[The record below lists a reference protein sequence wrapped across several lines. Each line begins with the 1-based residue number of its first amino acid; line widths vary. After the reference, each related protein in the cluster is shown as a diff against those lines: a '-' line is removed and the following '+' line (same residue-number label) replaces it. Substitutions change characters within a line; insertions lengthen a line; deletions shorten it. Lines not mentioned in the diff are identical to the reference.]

1 MNSTPG
7 NMSLRF
13 IDSGAMNAAANMAL
27 DEALALQ
34 LARHRQG
41 GYLRFYRWQPAA
53 LSFGYNQRIEKL
65 IDTATVASSGLGIVR
80 RMSGGKMVF
89 HADEHTF
96 SLGLTAEFIRATTGN
111 NATFLEMFK
120 FAIEPMVTA
129 LVAQGV
135 PARFSSAREISA
147 GNSNH
152 LHCYAAAA
160 GHSIFAGNHKLIG
173 AAGVFRDECLII
185 HGSMPITNIRPPAEL
200 FNADFRE
207 AGNVEMSSLSD
218 FLTPEKVTGL
228 PMAVARVYAACF
240 NCTLACEQPDA
251 AENSLAERLTIE
263 KYSHLDWNIN
273 RNATKSVA

>member
-1 MNSTPG
+1 MESTPG
-7 NMSLRF
+7 NHTLRF
-13 IDSGAMNAAANMAL
+13 INSGAMNAAANMAL
-27 DEALALQ
+27 DEAMALQ

-65 IDTATVASSGLGIVR
+65 IDIAAIARSGLGIVR

-96 SLGLTAEFIRATTGN
+96 ALGLTAEFIRATTGN

-120 FAIEPMVTA
+120 FAIEPMVAA
-129 LVAQGV
+129 LVATGV

-147 GNSNH
+147 GNNNH

-160 GHSIFAGNHKLIG
+160 GHSIFAGDHKLIG

-185 HGSMPITNIRPPAEL
+185 HGSMPISNTRPPAEL
-200 FNADFRE
+200 FNANYRE
-207 AGNVEMSSLSD
+207 AGNVEMSSLRD
-218 FLTPEKVTGL
+218 FISIEKIASLPLTI
-228 PMAVARVYAACF
+228 AHIYATSF
-240 NCTLACEQPDA
+240 SCTLACEPPDTS
-251 AENSLAERLTIE
+251 EITLAERLAIE
-263 KYSHLDWNIN
+263 KYAHLDWNTSW
-273 RNATKSVA
+273 NATKSLA